1 MPGSGGSSQGAAGV
15 STEAWARAG
24 SMRVNGSKLTAER
37 LSSCMDGTWDGLE
50 KKAESKM
57 VENFRLGH

>member
-1 MPGSGGSSQGAAGV
+1 MAAGI
-15 STEAWARAG
+15 SAEAWATAG

-37 LSSCMDGTWDGLE
+37 LSSCIHGTWDGLE

-57 VENFRLGH
+57 VENFQLGH